1 MIYTLEVIKNIDH
14 NYDTKNNL
22 DLNVIELINSLEAII
37 SAKNY
42 KLTPNFIYKS
52 KIIVNRDNIN
62 KLIDSL
68 RLNINKLSDKNYDNQ
83 IIKIKSDLK
92 ELHKEFEESD
102 IEKCALIIFEI
113 ASTNLFYSKLYGR
126 LYNDLSKE
134 FHLLQVPLISTLKTF
149 IKSYNNIENITSTKN
164 YDLFCKIIK
173 DNEKRLATLNFLI
186 ELIKFSTV
194 EIKFVLDIISY
205 ILNTIK
211 QPTTTKSD
219 IEQLVEHLYLI
230 IANLNE
236 LLKDDVI
243 WSEITASVELYRKMK
258 PHENISYKTI
268 FRFMDIYDIIKE

>member
-1 MIYTLEVIKNIDH
+1 M
-14 NYDTKNNL
+14 
-22 DLNVIELINSLEAII
+22 
-37 SAKNY
+37 
-42 KLTPNFIYKS
+42 
-52 KIIVNRDNIN
+52 
-62 KLIDSL
+62 

>member
-1 MIYTLEVIKNIDH
+1 M
-14 NYDTKNNL
+14 
-22 DLNVIELINSLEAII
+22 
-37 SAKNY
+37 
-42 KLTPNFIYKS
+42 
-52 KIIVNRDNIN
+52 
-62 KLIDSL
+62 
-68 RLNINKLSDKNYDNQ
+68 
-83 IIKIKSDLK
+83 
-92 ELHKEFEESD
+92 
-102 IEKCALIIFEI
+102 
-113 ASTNLFYSKLYGR
+113 
-126 LYNDLSKE
+126 
-134 FHLLQVPLISTLKTF
+134 
-149 IKSYNNIENITSTKN
+149 
-164 YDLFCKIIK
+164 
-173 DNEKRLATLNFLI
+173 NFLI

-243 WSEITASVELYRKMK
+243 WSEITASVELHRKMK